1 MNLSLLYYY
10 LCNNHFLIS
19 IIVYHTAMALCE
31 LGGKPFSVSNIFRLF
46 EEYKAEIQKV
56 IDVDIFSAFDFDQEH
71 FEKLSHG
78 LARYLDREVN
88 LIKHIDPSLI
98 GGVLIRAGD
107 TVIDG
112 SIMGRLAMLAEAM
125 EL

>member
-46 EEYKAEIQKV
+46 EEKV
-56 IDVDIFSAFDFDQEH
+56 KTSIIILKKLIID
-71 FEKLSHG
+71 LSFHN
-78 LARYLDREVN
+78 Y
-88 LIKHIDPSLI
+88 
-98 GGVLIRAGD
+98 
-107 TVIDG
+107 
-112 SIMGRLAMLAEAM
+112 
-125 EL
+125 